1 MNLIEANL
9 GSDEGGRVI
18 RFGNQTLPVGPALAA
33 RIAELAEGTYTLGV
47 RPQHLSIASANAPGT
62 LEGKIIH
69 VEFLGHEV
77 YLHVNV
83 EGRNIIVVVP
93 AADFDRTRVGDNS
106 IRLSP
111 HEDRLHL
118 FDIEN
123 GRNVSLGD
131 GTSIN
136 NGRKQ

>member
-1 MNLIEANL
+1 
-9 GSDEGGRVI
+9 
-18 RFGNQTLPVGPALAA
+18 
-33 RIAELAEGTYTLGV
+33 
-47 RPQHLSIASANAPGT
+47 
-62 LEGKIIH
+62 
-69 VEFLGHEV
+69 
-77 YLHVNV
+77 VNV

-136 NGRKQ
+136 NGRNQ